1 MDSSIQI
8 LLEPIYK
15 AETIGEARDRLGEIL
30 ELTDPPRTAVT
41 LRVLTDPTFAE
52 KLVAVRKF
60 PAWRDNLLADPKNSA
75 FEPPDRPLDEDE
87 VNARP
92 VTSTV
97 ALVKKS
103 SASLLRWAAA
113 GFQKAEPAIV
123 EKRKAACLS
132 CDQLVEPPNSFPYK
146 IAKTFAG
153 SDRRICAACGCVV
166 SKKILMATET
176 CPLADTEDPKRSR
189 WGDFIV

>member
-1 MDSSIQI
+1 MNPTQPFKWRHF
-8 LLEPIYK
+8 LP
-15 AETIGEARDRLGEIL
+15 AETIGDARVRLGEIL
-30 ELTDPPRTAVT
+30 ELTDPARTAVT
-41 LRVLTDPTFAE
+41 LRVLADSTFAA

-75 FEPPDRPLDEDE
+75 FEPPDGPLDEDE

-103 SASLLRWAAA
+103 STSLLRWAAS

-123 EKRKAACLS
+123 ENRKAACLS
-132 CDQLVEPPNSFPYK
+132 CDQLKV
-146 IAKTFAG
+146 
-153 SDRRICAACGCVV
+153 
-166 SKKILMATET
+166 
-176 CPLADTEDPKRSR
+176 
-189 WGDFIV
+189 